1 MAEASP
7 LKLQTGGGGGGGV
20 KRRGGRKGR
29 GEGKTGMGWGRD
41 LVQASVNLAHWV
53 FPCVSYL
60 SEAPFPSYSSID
72 N

>member
-29 GEGKTGMGWGRD
+29 GEGKTEKGLGEGSCSSKCESGP
-41 LVQASVNLAHWV
+41 LG
-53 FPCVSYL
+53 L
-60 SEAPFPSYSSID
+60 SLCLIFV
-72 N
+72 